1 MRQLMA
7 RARARIGR
15 WLAEPSPAAAY
26 LEAMPPS
33 LAAQRALVERHRL
46 DALLPYESYDPAT
59 GLFYNDDSL
68 GFVLRCAPSPGLG
81 EEQLS
86 VLAGLY
92 KQRLKPGTTVQTV
105 LWASP
110 DVWGRLDAWRAARRG
125 GIYARMAD
133 RRARHLGGMVWR
145 SAFGQ
150 PWVAREFELLISVQR
165 PLPADGGA
173 EKAEAEHLVRLR
185 EAVSEIL
192 ESAGIP
198 AAPCD
203 ADAFLGLLDGMLAP
217 ARSARAELRWS
228 PDDGRLLREQ
238 ALGGDV
244 SVTVGRDALAVSRDG
259 WVLEVRP
266 LSVRQYPRQWSGTAM
281 GQLVGDIFSDSLRVP
296 APFLL
301 SQTVIVPDQATTLAR
316 SRLRAAR
323 ATQMADSPI
332 GRYLPQ
338 WAERKREWEWVTRM
352 QEEGHQL
359 VLQHFQ
365 IVLYAP
371 PEHAEYAEQRL
382 RAVFE
387 ALGWSLVRDRFIALP
402 AWLSA
407 LPLTAGPERV
417 RELRALRRL
426 RTLMSWN
433 AVSTAPVV
441 AEWKGSRSPLM
452 LLAGRRGQ
460 LMSWDP
466 FDHEEGNYNIACAA
480 GSGAGK
486 SVLTQELMASLLGTG
501 GRCWVIDSGRSY
513 EHACRLFGG
522 TFLEF
527 ARDRAVCLN
536 PFSRIGSLEDLAEQ
550 MPVLKGLVAQ
560 MAQGA
565 GRPLDSVQLA
575 AIEEAIRD
583 VYAQEGPAMTITSIA
598 RRLEGARNDGGRFVA
613 RMLYPYTD
621 RGAYGRFFEGR
632 ANVDLDAPLVVLEL
646 GELDRKPELRAV
658 VLQLLIADISQ
669 AMYLCDLEARRQRKL
684 CIIDEAWKLM
694 EGVGGQFLEAGYRT
708 ARRHGGAFMSITQS
722 VNDYY
727 RTEAA
732 RAAWA
737 NSDWKLLL
745 KHAPEALEE
754 ARKEGRL
761 AGGDGLIEILRS
773 LKTLGG
779 RYSEV
784 AIRGPG
790 GLAVARLI
798 LDRYSLL
805 LYSSKA
811 ADWTAV
817 EALVRDGVPIE
828 EAVERLAAAAG
839 G

>member
-1 MRQLMA
+1 MRALVE
-7 RARARIGR
+7 RARARLAR
-15 WLAEPSPAAAY
+15 LLAEPSPAEVF
-26 LEAMPPS
+26 LRSMPPS
-33 LAAQRALVERHRL
+33 LAVQRELVERHRL
-46 DALLPYESYDPAT
+46 DQLLPWESYDPAT

-68 GFVLRCAPSPGLG
+68 GFVLRCVPSTGLR

-110 DVWGRLDAWRAARRG
+110 DVWRQLDAWRAARRG
-125 GIYARMAD
+125 TRFAELAD
-133 RRARHLGGMVWR
+133 RRVRHLGAMVWR

-150 PWVAREFELLISVQR
+150 PWVLRDFELVISVQR
-165 PLPADGGA
+165 PLPPDGGA
-173 EKAEAEHLVRLR
+173 ERAEAEHLVRLR
-185 EAVSEIL
+185 EAFAEIL

-198 AAPCD
+198 ARPCD
-203 ADAFLGLLDGMLAP
+203 ADAFLDLADGMIAP
-217 ARSARAELRWS
+217 APGPRSRLRWV

-238 ALGGDV
+238 ALPGEV
-244 SVTVGRDALAVSRDG
+244 SVSVGRDGLAVARG
-259 WVLEVRP
+259 EWVLEVRP

-281 GQLVGDIFSDSLRVP
+281 AQLIGDLFSDSLRVP

-301 SQTVIVPDQATTLAR
+301 SQTVVVPDHTAALAR
-316 SRLRAAR
+316 SRLKSAR

-338 WAERKREWEWVTRM
+338 WAERKREWDWVTRM
-352 QEEGHQL
+352 QEDGHQI
-359 VLQHFQ
+359 VQQHFQ

-417 RELRALRRL
+417 RELKALRRL
-426 RTLMSWN
+426 RTVMSWN

-441 AEWKGSRSPLM
+441 GEWKGLGAPLL

-466 FDHEEGNYNIACAA
+466 FANEQGNFNIACAA
-480 GSGAGK
+480 ASGSGK
-486 SVLTQELMASLLGTG
+486 SVMTQELLVSLLATG

-513 EHACRLFGG
+513 EHTCRLLGG
-522 TFLEF
+522 TFIEF
-527 ARDRAVCLN
+527 ARERAISLN

-550 MPVLKGLVAQ
+550 MEVLKGLVAQ

-575 AIEEAIRD
+575 ALEEAIRR
-583 VYAQEGPAMTITSIA
+583 VFTEEGPEMTVTSIA
-598 RRLEGARNDGGRFVA
+598 RWLERRGAADGARFVA
-613 RMLYPYTD
+613 RMLYPYTAE
-621 RGAYGRFFEGR
+621 GTYGRFFEGR
-632 ANVDLDAPLVVLEL
+632 SSVDLDAPFVVLEL

-669 AMYLCDLEARRQRKL
+669 AMYLGDLEQRRQRKL

-708 ARRHGGAFMSITQS
+708 ARRHGGSFMTITQS
-722 VNDYY
+722 VHDYY

-737 NSDWKLLL
+737 NSDWRLLL
-745 KHAPEALEE
+745 RHNPEDLEA
-754 ARKEGRL
+754 ARKEDRL
-761 AGGDGLIEILRS
+761 AGNDGFFEVVRS

-779 RYSEV
+779 RYSEM
-784 AIRGPG
+784 AIYGPG
-790 GLAVARLI
+790 GLAVGRLVLDPYART
-798 LDRYSLL
+798 

-811 ADWTAV
+811 EDWTAV
-817 EALVRDGVPIE
+817 EALVREGASVE
-828 EAVERLAAAAG
+828 EAVERLAAEG
-839 G
+839 